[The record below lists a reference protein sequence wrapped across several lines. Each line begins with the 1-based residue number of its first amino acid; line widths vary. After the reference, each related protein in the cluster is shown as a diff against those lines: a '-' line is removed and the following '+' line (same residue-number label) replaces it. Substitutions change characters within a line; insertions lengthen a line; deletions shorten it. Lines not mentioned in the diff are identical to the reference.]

1 VRNPSWSRRLPAL
14 IVLLALALLLSGA
27 PSGPTASATTRSGH
41 EFIYY
46 SDATY
51 TTVVGVQ
58 VWCSNGSHSGWGQVT
73 PYYKI
78 EPSGC

>member
-1 VRNPSWSRRLPAL
+1 MRMPSWKRRL
-14 IVLLALALLLSGA
+14 LLAAIVAFAALMAGA
-27 PSGPTASATTRSGH
+27 PRSSTATTRSGH

-51 TTVVGVQ
+51 TKIVGVQ

-73 PYYKI
+73 PWDKI

>member
-1 VRNPSWSRRLPAL
+1 MRIPSWKRRLLPLAA
-14 IVLLALALLLSGA
+14 IFAFAVLMAGA
-27 PSGPTASATTRSGH
+27 PRSSTAATRSGH

-58 VWCSNGSHSGWGQVT
+58 VWCNNGSHSGWGRIT
-73 PYYKI
+73 PYDKI

>member
-1 VRNPSWSRRLPAL
+1 MRMPSWNRR
-14 IVLLALALLLSGA
+14 LLALAAILVFALLMAGA
-27 PSGPTASATTRSGH
+27 PRSSSATTRSGH

-58 VWCSNGSHSGWGQVT
+58 VWCSNGSHSGWGRIT
-73 PYYKI
+73 PYDKI